1 MIKRKS
7 SGWTS
12 VTAECGLEFSMNGEN
27 ILNVIFIH
35 ILDEKKG
42 SKII

>member
-1 MIKRKS
+1 
-7 SGWTS
+7 
-12 VTAECGLEFSMNGEN
+12 MNGEN